1 MTIPKNVLRFE
12 VLLYLSLLIDS
23 LSAALLDR
31 GSADMSDTAEAN
43 VNLVAVVLVAFFL
56 FLVWLAARHR
66 KNWARWVLVAALG
79 LSILSLLDSFGS
91 GGMTLATALDVLS
104 TGLTAAG
111 IYFSFTGDAKGW
123 FNSQSV

>member
-31 GSADMSDTAEAN
+31 TSADMSDAAEAN
-43 VNLVAVVLVAFFL
+43 VNLIAVVLVAFFL
-56 FLVWLAARHR
+56 FLVWLAARQR

-79 LSILSLLDSFGS
+79 LSVLSLLDSFGS
-91 GGMTLATALDVLS
+91 GGMTLATALDVVS
-104 TGLTAAG
+104 TALTAAG

>member
-1 MTIPKNVLRFE
+1 MTIPGNVLRFE

-31 GSADMSDTAEAN
+31 APTDIGEAAAAN
-43 VNLVAVVLVAFFL
+43 VNMVAVILLAFFL

-66 KNWARWVLVAALG
+66 KNWARWVLVSALG
-79 LSILSLLDSFGS
+79 LSTLSLLDALSS
-91 GGMTLATALDVLS
+91 GELTLATALDVLS

>member
-31 GSADMSDTAEAN
+31 TSADMSDAAEAN
-43 VNLVAVVLVAFFL
+43 VNLIAVVLVAFFL

-79 LSILSLLDSFGS
+79 LSVLSLLDSFGS
-91 GGMTLATALDVLS
+91 GGMTLATALDVVS
-104 TGLTAAG
+104 TALTAAG

>member
-31 GSADMSDTAEAN
+31 TPADMGDAAESN
-43 VNLVAVVLVAFFL
+43 VNMIAVVLVAFFL

-79 LSILSLLDSFGS
+79 LSVLSLLDSFGS

>member
-31 GSADMSDTAEAN
+31 TPADMSDAAEAN
-43 VNLVAVVLVAFFL
+43 VNMVAVLLVAFFL

-66 KNWARWVLVAALG
+66 KNWARWVLVTALG

>member
-31 GSADMSDTAEAN
+31 TPADMSDAAEAN
-43 VNLVAVVLVAFFL
+43 VNLIAVVLVAFFL

-66 KNWARWVLVAALG
+66 KNWARWVLVTALG

-123 FNSQSV
+123 FNSLSV

>member
-1 MTIPKNVLRFE
+1 MTIPGNVLRFE

-31 GSADMSDTAEAN
+31 ATADIGETAAAN
-43 VNLVAVVLVAFFL
+43 VNMVAVLLVAFFL
-56 FLVWLAARHR
+56 LLVWLAARHR
-66 KNWARWVLVAALG
+66 KNWARWVLVSALG
-79 LSILSLLDSFGS
+79 LSILSLLDALSS
-91 GGMTLATALDVLS
+91 GEWTLATALDVLS

>member
-31 GSADMSDTAEAN
+31 TPSDMSDTAEAN
-43 VNLVAVVLVAFFL
+43 VNLIAVVLVAFFL
-56 FLVWLAARHR
+56 FLVWLAARNR

-79 LSILSLLDSFGS
+79 LSVLSLLDSFGS
-91 GGMTLATALDVLS
+91 GGMTLATALDVVS
-104 TGLTAAG
+104 TALTAAG

>member
-31 GSADMSDTAEAN
+31 TPADMSDAAEAN
-43 VNLVAVVLVAFFL
+43 VNLIAVVLVAFFL

-79 LSILSLLDSFGS
+79 LSVLSLLDSFGS
-91 GGMTLATALDVLS
+91 GGMTLATALDVVS
-104 TGLTAAG
+104 TALTAAG

>member
-31 GSADMSDTAEAN
+31 TPADMSDAAEAN
-43 VNLVAVVLVAFFL
+43 VNLIAVVLVAFFL
-56 FLVWLAARHR
+56 FLVWLAARNR

-79 LSILSLLDSFGS
+79 LSVLSLLDSFGS
-91 GGMTLATALDVLS
+91 GGMTLATALDVVS
-104 TGLTAAG
+104 TALTAAG

>member
-1 MTIPKNVLRFE
+1 MTVPGNVLRFE

-31 GSADMSDTAEAN
+31 APTDIGEAAAAN
-43 VNLVAVVLVAFFL
+43 VNMVAVILVAFFL

-66 KNWARWVLVAALG
+66 KNWARWVLVSALG
-79 LSILSLLDSFGS
+79 LSVLSLLDALSS
-91 GGMTLATALDVLS
+91 GEWTLATMLDVLS

-111 IYFSFTGDAKGW
+111 LYYSFTGDAKGW
-123 FNSQSV
+123 FNSRSV

>member
-31 GSADMSDTAEAN
+31 TPADMSDAAEAN
-43 VNLVAVVLVAFFL
+43 VNLIAVVLVAFFL

-79 LSILSLLDSFGS
+79 LSVLSLLDSFGS
-91 GGMTLATALDVLS
+91 GGMTLATALDVVS
-104 TGLTAAG
+104 TTLTAAG

>member
-1 MTIPKNVLRFE
+1 VLRFE

-31 GSADMSDTAEAN
+31 TPADMSDAAEAN
-43 VNLVAVVLVAFFL
+43 VNLIAVVLVAFFL

-66 KNWARWVLVAALG
+66 KNWARWVLVTALG

>member
-31 GSADMSDTAEAN
+31 TPADMSDAAEAN
-43 VNLVAVVLVAFFL
+43 VNLIAVVLVAFFL

-66 KNWARWVLVAALG
+66 KNWARWVLVTALG

-123 FNSQSV
+123 FNSESV

>member
-31 GSADMSDTAEAN
+31 TPADMSDAAEAN
-43 VNLVAVVLVAFFL
+43 VNLIAVVLVAFFL

-66 KNWARWVLVAALG
+66 KNWARWVLVTALG

>member
-31 GSADMSDTAEAN
+31 TPADMSDAAEAN
-43 VNLVAVVLVAFFL
+43 VNLIAVVLVAFFL
-56 FLVWLAARHR
+56 FLVWLGARHR
-66 KNWARWVLVAALG
+66 KNWARWVLVTALG

>member
-1 MTIPKNVLRFE
+1 
-12 VLLYLSLLIDS
+12 
-23 LSAALLDR
+23 LDR
-31 GSADMSDTAEAN
+31 TPADMSDAAEAN
-43 VNLVAVVLVAFFL
+43 VNLIAVVLVAFFL

-66 KNWARWVLVAALG
+66 KNWARWVLVTALG